1 MKNLMSYRNLTEF
14 IKYAFV
20 GGFSALVDM
29 AVLYC
34 FTEFVFESQK
44 TGLALTVSVAAGF
57 FVGLA
62 VNYFLSLVFVFT
74 SAEQKRKG
82 RKLSSF
88 LIYAAVGIIG
98 LGLTEGL
105 MHLGML
111 FVSREG
117 FWYLLLN
124 CFVKGVVL
132 IWNYIGRKIFV
143 YKGK

>member
-74 SAEQKRKG
+74 SAEQKSKG

-105 MHLGML
+105 MHLGMR